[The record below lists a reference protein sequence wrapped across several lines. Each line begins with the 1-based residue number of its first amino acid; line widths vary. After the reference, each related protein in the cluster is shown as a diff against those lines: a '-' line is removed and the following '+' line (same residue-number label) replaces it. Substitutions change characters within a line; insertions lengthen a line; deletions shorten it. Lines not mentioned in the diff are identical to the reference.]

1 MLINM
6 KFKVLNKKKDR
17 LSTKNPKRIA
27 GILFSFFFFKFSA
40 SIFIFWAFVCVFQ
53 LFSTC
58 QPKYLFPFNISLF
71 M

>member
-27 GILFSFFFFKFSA
+27 GILFSFFFF
-40 SIFIFWAFVCVFQ
+40 
-53 LFSTC
+53 
-58 QPKYLFPFNISLF
+58 
-71 M
+71 